1 MKKLL
6 AMLLALVMVLSFAAC
21 GQEETPNEPE
31 VPSEPETEEPE
42 EPTEPEVTEATYTL
56 GLGTVVSQTVEGKAQ
71 VDATFASVVLDAEG
85 VIVAIDLDVAQSK
98 CPTTDAGA
106 YTAEGFDNRTKTEK
120 GPDYGMTVAS
130 PIGAE
135 WDAQMAA
142 FEAWAIGKTIDYVAG
157 VELVEHNGH
166 NVAMNETDLYAGCTM
181 DITSFQAALA
191 DAVNSTVEFTTAES
205 FKLGLGVVTSCSV
218 ADATADAD
226 GSIQMYSDYAAVVVA
241 EDGTIIAARLDA
253 IQPKIGLAADGTL
266 TGKEDLRSK
275 YQLKEAYGMTVASP
289 IAAEWYTQAD
299 AYCAYLAGKTVAD
312 LEAIELVEHNGHLV
326 ALNEADLYAGCTMQ
340 VNSYIEATVKA
351 VGYAD

>member
-31 VPSEPETEEPE
+31 VENPSEGEENPE

-56 GLGTVVSQTVEGKAQ
+56 GLGVVVSQTVGEKAQ
-71 VDATFASVVLDAEG
+71 VDATMASVVLDAEG
-85 VIVAIDLDVAQSK
+85 TIVAIDLDVAQSK
-98 CPTTDAGA
+98 GVKDEAGV
-106 YTAEGFDNRTKTEK
+106 YTAEGFDARTKTEK

-142 FEAWAIGKTIDYVAG
+142 FEAWAIGKTVDYVTG

-181 DITSFQAALA
+181 DISAFQAALA
-191 DAVNSTVEFTTAES
+191 DALNNTVEFTTAEE

-218 ADATADAD
+218 KET
-226 GSIQMYSDYAAVVVA
+226 SIEMYSDFAAVVTDANDV
-241 EDGTIIAARLDA
+241 ILAARLDA
-253 IQPKIGLAADGTL
+253 IQPKIGLEADGTT
-266 TGKEDLRSK
+266 TGIEDLRSK
-275 YQLKEAYGMTVASP
+275 YAKKEDYGMTVASP

-299 AYCAYLAGKTVAD
+299 AFCAYVVGKVAAD
-312 LEAIELVEHNGHLV
+312 LEAIELVEHNGHMV

-340 VNSYIEATVKA
+340 VGSYIEATVKA
-351 VGYAD
+351 IGYAD

>member
-21 GQEETPNEPE
+21 GQEETPVEPE
-31 VPSEPETEEPE
+31 VENPTEETPDE
-42 EPTEPEVTEATYTL
+42 EEPEVTEETYTL
-56 GLGTVVSQTVEGKAQ
+56 GLGTVVSQTVGEKAQ

-85 VIVAIDLDVAQSK
+85 TIVAIDLDVAQSK
-98 CPTTDAGA
+98 GVKDEAGV
-106 YTAEGFDNRTKTEK
+106 YTAEGFDARTKTEK

-142 FEAWAIGKTIDYVAG
+142 FEAWAIGKTVEYVTG

-181 DITSFQAALA
+181 DISAFQAALA
-191 DAVNSTVEFTTAES
+191 DALNNTVEFTTAEE

-218 ADATADAD
+218 KET
-226 GSIQMYSDYAAVVVA
+226 SIEMYSDYAAVVTAGDV
-241 EDGTIIAARLDA
+241 ILAARLDA
-253 IQPKIGLAADGTL
+253 IQPKINLHADGTT
-266 TGKEDLRSK
+266 TGIEDLRSK
-275 YQLKEAYGMTVASP
+275 YAKKEDYGMTVASP
-289 IAAEWYTQAD
+289 IGAEWYVQAD
-299 AYCAYLAGKTVAD
+299 AYCTYVAGKTAAD
-312 LEAIELVEHNGHLV
+312 LEAIELVEHNNHLV

-351 VGYAD
+351 IGYAD

>member
-6 AMLLALVMVLSFAAC
+6 AMLLALVMVLSLAAC
-21 GQEETPNEPE
+21 GTEPEAPVEPEAPETP
-31 VPSEPETEEPE
+31 VEPE

-85 VIVAIDLDVAQSK
+85 TIVAIDLDVAQSK
-98 CPTTDAGA
+98 CPTTEAGA

-142 FEAWAIGKTIDYVAG
+142 FEAWAIGKTVDYVTG

-166 NVAMNETDLYAGCTM
+166 NVAMNEADLYAGCTM
-181 DITSFQAALA
+181 DISAFQAAVA
-191 DAVNSTVEFTTAES
+191 DALNNTVEFTTAETV
-205 FKLGLGVVTSCSV
+205 KLGLGVVTSCTV
-218 ADATADAD
+218 AEATADAA
-226 GSIQMYSDYAAVVVA
+226 GSIQMYTDYAAVVTA
-241 EDGTIIAARLDA
+241 EDGTILAARLDA
-253 IQPKIGLAADGTL
+253 IQPKIGLNSDNTL
-266 TGKEDLRSK
+266 TAQEDLRSK
-275 YQLKEAYGMTVASP
+275 YTKKEDYGMTVASP
-289 IAAEWYTQAD
+289 IGAEWYTQAD
-299 AYCAYLAGKTVAD
+299 AYCTYVVGKVAAD
-312 LEAIELVEHNGHLV
+312 LEAIELVEHNGHMV

-340 VNSYIEATVKA
+340 VGSYIEATVKA

>member
-21 GQEETPNEPE
+21 GT
-31 VPSEPETEEPE
+31 TEEPVEEPIDAPVE
-42 EPTEPEVTEATYTL
+42 EPTEEPTEEPAEATYTL

-85 VIVAIDLDVAQSK
+85 TIVAVDLDVAQSK
-98 CPTTDAGA
+98 GVKTEAGV
-106 YTAEGFDNRTKTEK
+106 YTAEGFDARTKTEK

-142 FEAWAIGKTIDYVAG
+142 FEAWAIGKTVEYVTG

-166 NVAMNETDLYAGCTM
+166 HVAMNEADLYAGCTM
-181 DITSFQAALA
+181 DITAFQAALA
-191 DAVNSTVEFTTAES
+191 DALNNTVEFTADS
-205 FKLGLGVVTSCSV
+205 FKLGLGVVTTCSV
-218 ADATADAD
+218 AEASADAA
-226 GSIQMYSDYAAVVVA
+226 GSIQMYTDYAAVVTA
-241 EDGTIIAARLDA
+241 EDGTILAARLDA
-253 IQPKIGLAADGTL
+253 IQPKIGLNSDNTL
-266 TGKEDLRSK
+266 TALEDLRSK
-275 YQLKEAYGMTVASP
+275 YTKKEDYGMTVASP

-299 AYCAYLAGKTVAD
+299 AYCAYVVGKTAAD
-312 LEAIELVEHNGHLV
+312 LEAIELVEHNNHLV

-340 VNSYIEATVKA
+340 VNSYIAATVKA

>member
-21 GQEETPNEPE
+21 GT
-31 VPSEPETEEPE
+31 TEEPVEEPTDAPVE
-42 EPTEPEVTEATYTL
+42 EPTEEPTEEPAEEPAEATYTL
-56 GLGTVVSQTVEGKAQ
+56 GLGTVVKQSVGEKAQ
-71 VDATFASVVLDAEG
+71 VDATFAAVVLDAEG
-85 VIVAIDLDVAQSK
+85 TIVAVDLDVAQSK
-98 CPTTDAGA
+98 GVKDDAGV
-106 YTAEGFDNRTKTEK
+106 YTAEGFDARTKTEK

-142 FEAWAIGKTIDYVAG
+142 FEAWAIGKTVDYVTG

-181 DITSFQAALA
+181 DITAFQGALA
-191 DAVNSTVEFTTAES
+191 DALNNTVEFTTAEE

-218 ADATADAD
+218 KET
-226 GSIQMYSDYAAVVVA
+226 SIEMYTDYAAVVTVG
-241 EDGTIIAARLDA
+241 DVILAARLDA
-253 IQPKIGLAADGTL
+253 IQPKIGLEADGTT
-266 TGKEDLRSK
+266 TGIEDLRSK
-275 YQLKEAYGMTVASP
+275 YTKKEDYGMTVASP

-299 AYCAYLAGKTVAD
+299 AYCAYVVGKVAAD
-312 LEAIELVEHNGHLV
+312 LEAIELVEHNGHMV

-340 VNSYIEATVKA
+340 VGSYIEATVKA
-351 VGYAD
+351 IGYAD

>member
-21 GQEETPNEPE
+21 GT
-31 VPSEPETEEPE
+31 TEEPVEEPTDAPVE
-42 EPTEPEVTEATYTL
+42 EPTEEPTEEPVAEATYTL
-56 GLGTVVSQTVEGKAQ
+56 GLGTVVSQTVGDKAQ

-85 VIVAIDLDVAQSK
+85 TIVAIDLDVAQSK
-98 CPTTDAGA
+98 GVKDDAGV
-106 YTAEGFDNRTKTEK
+106 YTAEGFDARTKTEK

-142 FEAWAIGKTIDYVAG
+142 FEAWALGKTVEYVTG

-181 DITSFQAALA
+181 DISAFQAALA
-191 DAVNSTVEFTTAES
+191 DALNNTVEFTAES

-218 ADATADAD
+218 KET
-226 GSIQMYSDYAAVVVA
+226 SIEMYTDYAAVVTAGDVVL
-241 EDGTIIAARLDA
+241 AARLDA
-253 IQPKIGLAADGTL
+253 IQPKIGLEADGTT
-266 TGKEDLRSK
+266 TGIEDLRSK
-275 YQLKEAYGMTVASP
+275 YAKKEDYGMTVASP

-299 AYCAYLAGKTVAD
+299 AYCAYVVGKVAAD
-312 LEAIELVEHNGHLV
+312 LEAIELVEHNGHMV

-340 VNSYIEATVKA
+340 VNSYIAATVKA
-351 VGYAD
+351 IGYAD

>member
-21 GQEETPNEPE
+21 GQEETPEQPE
-31 VPSEPETEEPE
+31 VENPSEGEETPE

-56 GLGTVVSQTVEGKAQ
+56 GLGTVVSQTVGEKAQ

-85 VIVAIDLDVAQSK
+85 TIVAIDLDVAQSK
-98 CPTTDAGA
+98 GVKDEAGV
-106 YTAEGFDNRTKTEK
+106 YTAEGFDARTKTEK

-142 FEAWAIGKTIDYVAG
+142 FEAWAIGKTVDYVTG

-181 DITSFQAALA
+181 DITAFQAALA
-191 DAVNSTVEFTTAES
+191 DALNNTVEFTTAEE

-218 ADATADAD
+218 KET
-226 GSIQMYSDYAAVVVA
+226 SIEMYTDYAAVVTDANDV
-241 EDGTIIAARLDA
+241 ILAARLDA
-253 IQPKIGLAADGTL
+253 IQPKIGLEADGTT
-266 TGKEDLRSK
+266 TGIEDLRSK
-275 YQLKEAYGMTVASP
+275 YTKKDDYGMTVASP

-299 AYCAYLAGKTVAD
+299 AFCAYVVGKVAAD
-312 LEAIELVEHNGHLV
+312 LEAIELVEHNGHMV

-340 VNSYIEATVKA
+340 VGSYIEATVKA
-351 VGYAD
+351 IGYAD

>member
-21 GQEETPNEPE
+21 AAEEEVEEPVEETPVEETPVEEE
-31 VPSEPETEEPE
+31 VETA
-42 EPTEPEVTEATYTL
+42 ATYTL
-56 GLGTVVSQTVEGKAQ
+56 GLGTVVSQTVGEKAQ

-85 VIVAIDLDVAQSK
+85 TIVAIDLDVAQSK
-98 CPTTDAGA
+98 GVKDDAGV
-106 YTAEGFDNRTKTEK
+106 YTAEGFDARTKTEK

-142 FEAWAIGKTIDYVAG
+142 FEAWAIGKTVEYVTG

-181 DITSFQAALA
+181 DITAFQAALA
-191 DAVNSTVEFTTAES
+191 DALNNTVEFTAES

-218 ADATADAD
+218 KET
-226 GSIQMYSDYAAVVVA
+226 SIEMYTDYAAVVTA
-241 EDGTIIAARLDA
+241 EDGSIIAARLDA
-253 IQPKIGLAADGTL
+253 IQPKIGLEADGTT
-266 TGKEDLRSK
+266 TGIEDLRSK
-275 YQLKEAYGMTVASP
+275 YTKKEDYGMTVASP

-299 AYCAYLAGKTVAD
+299 AYCAYVVGKVAAD
-312 LEAIELVEHNGHLV
+312 LEAIELVEHNGHMV

-340 VNSYIEATVKA
+340 VGSYIEATVKA
-351 VGYAD
+351 IGYAD

>member
-21 GQEETPNEPE
+21 GQEETPEQPEVENPSEGEETPDEPE
-31 VPSEPETEEPE
+31 V
-42 EPTEPEVTEATYTL
+42 PEVTEATYTL
-56 GLGTVVSQTVEGKAQ
+56 GLGVVVSQTVGEKAQ
-71 VDATFASVVLDAEG
+71 VDATMASVVLDAEG
-85 VIVAIDLDVAQSK
+85 TIVAIDLDVAQSK
-98 CPTTDAGA
+98 GVKDEAGV
-106 YTAEGFDNRTKTEK
+106 YTAEGFDARTKTEK

-142 FEAWAIGKTIDYVAG
+142 FEAWAIGKTVDYVTG

-181 DITSFQAALA
+181 DISAFQAALA
-191 DAVNSTVEFTTAES
+191 DALNNTVEFTTAEE

-218 ADATADAD
+218 KET
-226 GSIQMYSDYAAVVVA
+226 SIEMYSDFAAVVTDANDV
-241 EDGTIIAARLDA
+241 ILAARLDA
-253 IQPKIGLAADGTL
+253 IQPKIGLEADGT
-266 TGKEDLRSK
+266 TTAIEDLRSK
-275 YQLKEAYGMTVASP
+275 YAKKEDYGMTVASP

-299 AYCAYLAGKTVAD
+299 AYCAYVVGKVAAD
-312 LEAIELVEHNGHLV
+312 LEAIELVEHNGHMV

-340 VNSYIEATVKA
+340 VGSYIEATVKA
-351 VGYAD
+351 INYAD

>member
-21 GQEETPNEPE
+21 GQEETPEQPE
-31 VPSEPETEEPE
+31 VENPSEGEETPE

-56 GLGTVVSQTVEGKAQ
+56 GLGTVVSQTVGEKAQ

-85 VIVAIDLDVAQSK
+85 TIVAIDLDVAQSK
-98 CPTTDAGA
+98 GVKDEAGV
-106 YTAEGFDNRTKTEK
+106 YTAEGFDARTKTEK

-142 FEAWAIGKTIDYVAG
+142 FEAWAIGKTVDYVTG

-181 DITSFQAALA
+181 DISAFQAALA
-191 DAVNSTVEFTTAES
+191 DALNNTVEFTTAEE

-218 ADATADAD
+218 KET
-226 GSIQMYSDYAAVVVA
+226 SIEMYTDYAAVVTDANDV
-241 EDGTIIAARLDA
+241 ILAARLDA
-253 IQPKIGLAADGTL
+253 IQPKIGLEADGTT
-266 TGKEDLRSK
+266 TGIEDLRSK
-275 YQLKEAYGMTVASP
+275 YTKKDDYGMTVASP

-299 AYCAYLAGKTVAD
+299 AFCAYVVGKVAAD
-312 LEAIELVEHNGHLV
+312 LEAIELVEHNGHMV

-340 VNSYIEATVKA
+340 VGSYIEATVKA
-351 VGYAD
+351 IGYAD

>member
-21 GQEETPNEPE
+21 GQEETPVEPE
-31 VPSEPETEEPE
+31 VENPTEETPVDE
-42 EPTEPEVTEATYTL
+42 EPEVTEATYTL
-56 GLGTVVSQTVEGKAQ
+56 GLGTVVSQTVGEKAQ

-85 VIVAIDLDVAQSK
+85 TIVAIDLDVAQSK
-98 CPTTDAGA
+98 GVKDEAGV
-106 YTAEGFDNRTKTEK
+106 YTAEGFDARTKTEK

-142 FEAWAIGKTIDYVAG
+142 FEAWAIGKTVDYITG
-157 VELVEHNGH
+157 VELVEHNNH

-181 DITSFQAALA
+181 DISAFQAALA
-191 DAVNSTVEFTTAES
+191 DALNNTVEFTTAEE

-218 ADATADAD
+218 KET
-226 GSIQMYSDYAAVVVA
+226 SIEMYTDYAAVVTAGDV
-241 EDGTIIAARLDA
+241 ILAARLDA
-253 IQPKIGLAADGTL
+253 IQPKIGLEADGTT
-266 TGKEDLRSK
+266 TGIEDLRSK
-275 YQLKEAYGMTVASP
+275 YTKKEDYGMTVASP

-299 AYCAYLAGKTVAD
+299 AYCAYVVGKTAAD
-312 LEAIELVEHNGHLV
+312 LEAIELVEHNNHLV

-340 VNSYIEATVKA
+340 VKSYIEATVKA
-351 VGYAD
+351 IGYAD

>member
-21 GQEETPNEPE
+21 GT
-31 VPSEPETEEPE
+31 TEEPVEEPTDAPVE
-42 EPTEPEVTEATYTL
+42 EPTEEPTEEPAEATYTL
-56 GLGTVVSQTVEGKAQ
+56 GLGTVVSQKVGDAAQ

-85 VIVAIDLDVAQSK
+85 TIVAIDLDVAQSK
-98 CPTTDAGA
+98 GVKDDAGV
-106 YTAEGFDNRTKTEK
+106 YTEEGFDNRTKTEK

-142 FEAWAIGKTIDYVAG
+142 FEAWAIGKTVEYVTG

-181 DITSFQAALA
+181 DITAFQAALA
-191 DAVNSTVEFTTAES
+191 DALNNTVEFTTAEE
-205 FKLGLGVVTSCSV
+205 FKLGLGVVTSCAV
-218 ADATADAD
+218 KET
-226 GSIQMYSDYAAVVVA
+226 SIEMYSDYAAVVTAGDV
-241 EDGTIIAARLDA
+241 ILAARLDA
-253 IQPKIGLAADGTL
+253 IQPKIGLEADGT
-266 TGKEDLRSK
+266 TTAKEDLRSK
-275 YQLKEAYGMTVASP
+275 YQLKEDYGMTVASP

-299 AYCAYLAGKTVAD
+299 AYCAYVVGKVAAD
-312 LEAIELVEHNGHLV
+312 LEAIELVEHNGHMV

-340 VNSYIEATVKA
+340 VGSYIEATVKA
-351 VGYAD
+351 IGYAD

>member
-31 VPSEPETEEPE
+31 VENPSEGEETPE

-56 GLGTVVSQTVEGKAQ
+56 GLGTVVSQTVGENAQ
-71 VDATFASVVLDAEG
+71 VDATFAAVVTDAEG
-85 VIVAIDLDVAQSK
+85 TIVAIDLDVAQSK
-98 CPTTDAGA
+98 CPKTDAGVF
-106 YTAEGFDNRTKTEK
+106 TAEGFDNRTKTEK

-142 FEAWAIGKTIDYVAG
+142 FEAWAVGKTVEYVTG

-166 NVAMNETDLYAGCTM
+166 NVAMNEADLYAGCTM
-181 DITSFQAALA
+181 DITAFQAAVA
-191 DAVNSTVEFTTAES
+191 DAANSTVEFTADS

-226 GSIQMYSDYAAVVVA
+226 GSIQMYTDYAAVVTA

-253 IQPKIGLAADGTL
+253 IQPKIGLAADGTT
-266 TGKEDLRSK
+266 TGIEDLRSK
-275 YQLKEAYGMTVASP
+275 YAKKEDYGMTVASP

-299 AYCAYLAGKTVAD
+299 AYCAYLVGKTVAD
-312 LEAIELVEHNGHLV
+312 LEAIELVESNGHLV